1 MFKLKLPKVFG
12 RKKNKKLTKTQKEK
26 RERKLT
32 RTQQR
37 KKQKLEAKNKK
48 IIKSRVLIK
57 QSFKQIKSN
66 KKVFFGISVV
76 YILLTMFFVR
86 GVNGTFPLK
95 SIQETV
101 DSTYSTELNPWAKA
115 SAAYGLLVTS
125 GTATPSELENVY
137 QTIIVLF
144 VSMAILWVLRMTYK
158 QNKPLK
164 VRRSFYDSTG
174 QLIPLLLVLV
184 IAMLQLFPFAIGS
197 TLFSYVKEG
206 GIAVTGPEQVFWYGV
221 LFGSLILSA
230 WLIIPTV
237 FGLYIVTLPN
247 STPIRS
253 IKQAWGLVRFLR
265 IKIAFR
271 FLALLILSVIVS
283 AIVLI
288 PLIVLFPPGAE
299 VTYIVFSCLFLIF
312 AHTYSYRLYR
322 SVI

>member
-1 MFKLKLPKVFG
+1 MFKLKLPKAFS
-12 RKKNKKLTKTQKEK
+12 RRNKKNLTKSQKEK

-32 RTQQR
+32 RVQQR
-37 KKQKLEAKNKK
+37 KKLKLEAKNKK
-48 IIKSRVLIK
+48 IIKSRSLIK
-57 QSFKQIKSN
+57 QSYKQIESN
-66 KKVFFGISVV
+66 KKVFLGISVI
-76 YILLTMFFVR
+76 YILLTIFFVR

-101 DSTYSTELNPWAKA
+101 DSAYSSDLNPWAKA
-115 SAAYGLLVTS
+115 SASYSLLVTS
-125 GTATPSELENVY
+125 GTSTPSELENVY
-137 QTIIVLF
+137 QTIIVLL
-144 VSMAILWVLRMTYK
+144 VSLAILWVLRMTYK
-158 QNKPLK
+158 ERKKLK
-164 VRRSFYDSTG
+164 VSKSFYESTG
-174 QLIPLLLVLV
+174 QLIPLLIVLI

-221 LFGSLILSA
+221 LLGGIVISA
-230 WLIIPTV
+230 WLIIPTI
-237 FGLYIVTLPN
+237 FSMYIVTLPK

-265 IKIAFR
+265 VKIALR
-271 FLALLILSVIVS
+271 YLVLLVLSIVLS
-283 AIVLI
+283 AAVLI

-299 VTYIVFSCLFLIF
+299 VTYILFSCLFLIF